1 MADLAKTRLYRL
13 THIANLSH
21 ILVHGLTR
29 WSSPNANPAYQP
41 IGDSSLIGARK
52 DRILTNGNLLGNYLP
67 FYFGVR
73 TPMLYVIQ
81 NGYNNVPRQ
90 LPTDLIYCV
99 TSVEEVINLRQPF
112 IFTNGHATDGYTQFF
127 DPSRIEELDSILDWN
142 AIKAQFWK
150 SDTDLDLKRRKEAEF
165 LMEGDLPFSS
175 ILGFLAYDIAAQQ
188 QMMEY
193 GFSPDKIHLYPN
205 FYF

>member
-1 MADLAKTRLYRL
+1 MANKDQQQLGKTLLAVYDK
-13 THIANLSH
+13 
-21 ILVHGLTR
+21 
-29 WSSPNANPAYQP
+29 
-41 IGDSSLIGARK
+41 
-52 DRILTNGNLLGNYLP
+52 
-67 FYFGVR
+67 
-73 TPMLYVIQ
+73 
-81 NGYNNVPRQ
+81 
-90 LPTDLIYCV
+90 
-99 TSVEEVINLRQPF
+99 LRST
-112 IFTNGHATDGYTQFF
+112 I
-127 DPSRIEELDSILDWN
+127 WN